1 MEAEGRLMWAVVMFR
16 DSLVQTALRNYLVK
30 KIDKLF
36 SETDKLPVE
45 DKNFLYCYQLY
56 ELSCPINLNINND
69 PDKSIKSIEI
79 LGEFD
84 FIIRRVFPLII
95 LEVSSKFESLD
106 FFSDKINRKKNAE
119 TLVNNVLKSFDS
131 DQILSIDANRKS
143 LLHSLVLSWF
153 TFRASKLNN

>member
-1 MEAEGRLMWAVVMFR
+1 M
-16 DSLVQTALRNYLVK
+16 
-30 KIDKLF
+30 
-36 SETDKLPVE
+36 PVE

-56 ELSCPINLNINND
+56 ELSCPINLNINDD

-95 LEVSSKFESLD
+95 LEASSKFESQD

-131 DQILSIDANRKS
+131 DQILPIDTNRKI
-143 LLHSLVLSWF
+143 LLHSLVFSWF